1 MRELNNSS
9 EFSIFFKGGGDKLS
23 FLRSY
28 DLHLKSIE
36 IHSEY
41 YVFKLLNFHDRLG
54 HKTF

>member
-1 MRELNNSS
+1 MCEVNNSS
-9 EFSIFFKGGGDKLS
+9 EFSIFLRGGDKLS

-41 YVFKLLNFHDRLG
+41 YVFKLINFHDRLG